1 MSPIVYRM
9 MDVLNSLVVCLP
21 VGTNLALLHVLWAV
35 SSGQLLAQRGALVPA
50 LTASGLSREA
60 VRRAWRALASG
71 RWQCAR
77 LVAALGAQVQREG
90 LWQAHVHGGYR
101 PVACDLTAFYRPN
114 LHDCHTSHYH
124 GQAQRQLR
132 AIPFGVAVR
141 VGSVNS
147 QRVPVLVAIVRAPVN
162 QANDTEL
169 MQRTLVE
176 VAQQLGADEA
186 VVVDRGFTIPLV
198 QGAGIERYV
207 VRCLSNFAPCRADP
221 VYCGQG
227 RRPLYGPVV
236 RPLERHYKKKMLD
249 ATPPDSTETWQ
260 EETRKGTVTV
270 TAQVWER
277 LTTKKS
283 PKEAPCFR
291 CVLIYDPRF
300 RKPLMLATTLPV
312 SVRDLCALY
321 RDRWPVEMVP
331 QTAKQMLGAERQFV
345 SGDET
350 RQRLPEVTLVAAGAL
365 LYTAATLPPCPTGF
379 WDRQP
384 RATSGRLRRT
394 LAQASFPQSWP
405 FSQTIRKKASV
416 TGHLPKGIDAHRRQ
430 PATPKTSKR
439 PQHQQITA
447 QLTRN

>member
-9 MDVLNSLVVCLP
+9 IVVLSSMVVCLP
-21 VGTNLALLHVLWAV
+21 VGTNLALLHVLWTV
-35 SSGQLLAQRGALVPA
+35 SSGQLLGQRGALVPA
-50 LTASGLSREA
+50 LTASGLSRDA
-60 VRRAWRALASG
+60 VGRAWRALANG

-77 LVAALGAQVQREG
+77 LVAALGAQVKREG
-90 LWQAHVHGGYR
+90 LWQAHVYDGYR
-101 PVACDLTAFYRPN
+101 PVACDLTAFYRPT
-114 LHDCHTSHYH
+114 LHDCQTSHYH

-141 VGSVNS
+141 VGSVGC
-147 QRVPVLVAIVRAPVN
+147 QRVPVPVAIVRAAVN

-176 VAQQLGADEA
+176 VAQQLAAEEA
-186 VVVDRGFTIPLV
+186 VVVDRGFTIPLLE
-198 QGAGIERYV
+198 GAGIKRYV

-221 VYCGQG
+221 VYAG
-227 RRPLYGPVV
+227 RGRKPLYGPVV
-236 RPLERHYKKKMLD
+236 RPLERRYKKKVLD
-249 ATPPDSTETWQ
+249 ATPPDNTETWT
-260 EETRKGTVTV
+260 EESRKGAVTV
-270 TAQVWER
+270 VAQVWER

-283 PKEAPCFR
+283 PKEAPYFR

-300 RKPLMLATTLPV
+300 RKPLMLATTLSV
-312 SVRDLCALY
+312 SARNLCALY

-350 RQRLPEVTLVAAGAL
+350 RQRLPEITLVAAAAL

-384 RATSGRLRRT
+384 RATSGRLRRA

-405 FSQTIRKKASV
+405 LNEAIRKKASV
-416 TGHLPKGIDAHRRQ
+416 TDHLPKGIAAHRRRK
-430 PATPKTSKR
+430 ATPK
-439 PQHQQITA
+439 PLITPLNQKETV